1 MTYAIAGNVDAGG
14 TNLAQRLSK
23 LFPDHT
29 FTRLVYEAG
38 EEKDEALSACDGVLI
53 AVNLLEGPMP
63 GTRAAVSDCRR
74 AGKDIIGFVLTHE
87 DDFDHQKKVPAHFKE
102 QVEIDAVKRSE
113 DGQYLVVRLH
123 DFAGARQH
131 VTVKTAFAYQAWAE
145 GSLMEKPVSE
155 FTDGEVTLEL
165 HPYEIKTILFRL

>member
-14 TNLAQRLSK
+14 TNLALRLSK

-102 QVEIDAVKRSE
+102 QVEIDARELASIY
-113 DGQYLVVRLH
+113 G
-123 DFAGARQH
+123 
-131 VTVKTAFAYQAWAE
+131 
-145 GSLMEKPVSE
+145 
-155 FTDGEVTLEL
+155 FTDDVIPSCRVALVPGCDGELSDFFEKAEHYRASITG
-165 HPYEIKTILFRL
+165 

>member
-53 AVNLLEGPMP
+53 AVSLLGRRYPTAGEWERTSSGLPSP
-63 GTRAAVSDCRR
+63 TRMIST
-74 AGKDIIGFVLTHE
+74 I
-87 DDFDHQKKVPAHFKE
+87 
-102 QVEIDAVKRSE
+102 KRKS
-113 DGQYLVVRLH
+113 RPTS
-123 DFAGARQH
+123 RS
-131 VTVKTAFAYQAWAE
+131 W
-145 GSLMEKPVSE
+145 
-155 FTDGEVTLEL
+155 
-165 HPYEIKTILFRL
+165 

>member
-53 AVNLLEGPMP
+53 AVSLLEGPMP

-74 AGKDIIGFVLTHE
+74 VGKDIIGFALTHE

-102 QVEIDAVKRSE
+102 LVEIDARELASVY
-113 DGQYLVVRLH
+113 G
-123 DFAGARQH
+123 
-131 VTVKTAFAYQAWAE
+131 
-145 GSLMEKPVSE
+145 
-155 FTDGEVTLEL
+155 FTDDNIPACRLALVPGCDDEL
-165 HPYEIKTILFRL
+165 SAFFKRAEKYGTEIGG

>member
-53 AVNLLEGPMP
+53 AVSLLEGPMP
-63 GTRAAVSDCRR
+63 GTRAAV
-74 AGKDIIGFVLTHE
+74 
-87 DDFDHQKKVPAHFKE
+87 FDHQKKVPAHFKE
-102 QVEIDAVKRSE
+102 LVEIDARELASVY
-113 DGQYLVVRLH
+113 G
-123 DFAGARQH
+123 
-131 VTVKTAFAYQAWAE
+131 
-145 GSLMEKPVSE
+145 
-155 FTDGEVTLEL
+155 FTDDNIPACRLALVPGCDDEL
-165 HPYEIKTILFRL
+165 SAFFKRAEKYGTEIGG

>member
-1 MTYAIAGNVDAGG
+1 MIYAIAGNKGAGG

-53 AVNLLEGPMP
+53 AVSLLEGPMP

-74 AGKDIIGFVLTHE
+74 AGKDIIGFALTHE

-102 QVEIDAVKRSE
+102 LVEIDARELASVY
-113 DGQYLVVRLH
+113 G
-123 DFAGARQH
+123 
-131 VTVKTAFAYQAWAE
+131 
-145 GSLMEKPVSE
+145 
-155 FTDGEVTLEL
+155 FTDDNIPACRLALVPGCDDEL
-165 HPYEIKTILFRL
+165 SAFFKRAEKYGTEIGG